1 LCLMFESPRRGHLE
15 NAQGKPV
22 SPEKLARML
31 GVPAKQLQGL
41 LEELEEEGV
50 FSRTDEGTIFCR
62 RMVRDEAFRSAR
74 AQCGKLG
81 GNPSLRAKPLLN
93 QEDKP
98 KDKVELNLE
107 ANQEV
112 KQKDKVEVNL
122 KDKVEVNQKAPT
134 QVKLFPTPSSS
145 SSSSTSVKDERE
157 STRAGAGG

>member
-1 LCLMFESPRRGHLE
+1 MKLPSFQFYPGDWMKDPAVRSLTPAARGIWIDMLCLMFESPRRGHLE
-15 NAQGKPV
+15 NSQGKPV

-93 QEDKP
+93 QEDK
-98 KDKVELNLE
+98 
-107 ANQEV
+107 
-112 KQKDKVEVNL
+112 L
-122 KDKVEVNQKAPT
+122 KDKVE
-134 QVKLFPTPSSS
+134 
-145 SSSSTSVKDERE
+145 
-157 STRAGAGG
+157 GGETIIARTK